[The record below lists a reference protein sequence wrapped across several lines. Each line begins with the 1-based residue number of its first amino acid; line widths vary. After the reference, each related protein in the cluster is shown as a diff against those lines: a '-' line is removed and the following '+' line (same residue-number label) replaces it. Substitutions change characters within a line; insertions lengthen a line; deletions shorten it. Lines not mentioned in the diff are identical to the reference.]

1 MAVQWYDSIFGNPSP
16 QAPRTLRSW
25 GFFVPGAV
33 ALLSISLLMI
43 PSGVGAQQGTVT
55 GEVVDQVTGSPLAN
69 VQIFIPGAG
78 VGAITSANG
87 RFSLQSVNAGE
98 MRLRAELLGYAAW
111 EEPVSVRSG
120 ESTAV
125 SIRLSRRALALDEL
139 VVTGTAG
146 QARRREVGTSIAQLD
161 LATSAEPLASVD
173 GALAARSPGVL
184 SLRSSGAAGSGAQI
198 RLRGNVSVAMSN
210 QPLIYI
216 DGVRIRSDGLALNH
230 AVGHHVA
237 FGPKD
242 VIGPLN
248 DINPNDIERVEIV
261 KGPAATAL
269 YGTEAAGGVIQIFT
283 KRGSSGR
290 ATWTAQ
296 IDQGVNWVQPF
307 GPSWEPYLR
316 MDDFLRN
323 AHQQRYS
330 LSVRGGSEAMTYF
343 VSANLD
349 GNEGVLPNDFE
360 RKLLLRSNFGFQPLS
375 DLSIDINAGITRQAV
390 ESTPGGSSPY
400 SIPMNVMNSAPATD
414 RTPERNA
421 NYIGSTRLEDL
432 RRLLDYD
439 IDTKVNRIVGGVT
452 ATYSPTSNLS
462 NRLTLGMDRLS
473 SDMRNVR
480 PYGYI
485 NHPRGAVSG
494 RQWTAEQLTLD
505 YVGTYDWRFNPG
517 FRTSLSWGG
526 QTVANEEADVGA
538 SGDFLPGPGEH
549 VANSGAVISAQEV
562 RARVINAGVF
572 LQSLF
577 DFNDRYFLT
586 VAVRV
591 DGNSAFGSGFGLQPY
606 PRATLSHVLS
616 DEAFWPEGW
625 GEVKLR
631 AAYGHAGRAP
641 GAFDAVRTWNPK
653 PWLGSTA
660 FNPGNVGN
668 PDLGPERTVEFEAG
682 FDASLIE
689 NRLSVDVTYY
699 NQQTKDALIAVT
711 QMPTLGFTGAQL
723 ENVGELSNK
732 GVEVDL
738 KAIVLQRPG
747 LNWDVGLGVY
757 TNKSRVE
764 SLGGGAPRGVSGGGW
779 LEEGHPVPAVR
790 FPRLLNPDEIADPRV
805 ENNHIYGPNQP
816 THTFTVSTGL
826 ELPRGVR
833 VQARGEYQ
841 GGHYIYDRAG
851 SEALKRGRVSSHC
864 DPIIPRLMAGEREQL
879 TARDR
884 WMCDLQ
890 HAPFL
895 VYPSDFFR
903 MRELTLQAPVPFAVP
918 GASSALVSL
927 SVQNFWSWLNSDF
940 LQMDPEIAGNEGM
953 QSGVTRSIWEQTPP
967 PASFR
972 ASFRITF

>member
-1 MAVQWYDSIFGNPSP
+1 MPQRRVRPEVPPSP
-16 QAPRTLRSW
+16 PSRPKARRGSFVLRAGGLTFALS
-25 GFFVPGAV
+25 FLVP
-33 ALLSISLLMI
+33 SLL
-43 PSGVGAQQGTVT
+43 GAQQGTVT
-55 GEVVDQVTGSPLAN
+55 GEVVDQATGAPLAN

-78 VGAITSANG
+78 VGSISSTQG
-87 RFSLQSVNAGE
+87 RFNLLGVNPGE
-98 MRLRAELLGYAAW
+98 VTLRAELLGYAPW
-111 EEPVSVRSG
+111 EETLTVRAGEPSV
-120 ESTAV
+120 V
-125 SIRLSRRALALDEL
+125 NIRLARRALALDEV

-146 QARRREVGTSIAQLD
+146 QARRREVGTSIAQVD
-161 LATSAEPLASVD
+161 LANTAEPIASVD
-173 GALAARSPGVL
+173 GALAARSPGII
-184 SLRSSGAAGSGAQI
+184 SLRSTGAAGSGSQI

-283 KRGSSGR
+283 KRGAQGR
-290 ATWTAQ
+290 ASWTAQ

-307 GPSWEPYLR
+307 GPSWEPHLR
-316 MDDFLRN
+316 MDPFLRN
-323 AHQQRYS
+323 AHQQRYT

-343 VSANLD
+343 VSANVD
-349 GNEGVLPNDFE
+349 SNEGVLPNDYE
-360 RKLLLRSNFGFQPLS
+360 QKLLLRSNFGFQPLS
-375 DLSIDINAGITRQAV
+375 DLSVDVNVGITRQLV

-421 NYIGSTRLEDL
+421 NYIGSTRVEDL
-432 RRLLDYD
+432 MRLLEYD
-439 IDTKVNRIVGGVT
+439 IETKVNRIVGGIT
-452 ATYSPTSNLS
+452 ATYSPTPSLS
-462 NRLTLGMDRLS
+462 NRITLGLDRLS
-473 SDMRNVR
+473 SDMRNIR

-494 RQWTAEQLTLD
+494 RQWTAEQVTLD
-505 YVGTYDWRFNPG
+505 YVGTYDLRLNPD
-517 FRTSLSWGG
+517 FRTSFSWGG
-526 QTVANEEADVGA
+526 QTVANEEADVGG

-549 VANSGAVISAQEV
+549 VVNSGAVITAQEA

-577 DFNDRYFLT
+577 DFHDRYFLT
-586 VAVRV
+586 VALRV

-616 DEAFWPEGW
+616 EEAFWPEGW

-641 GAFDAVRTWNPK
+641 GAFDAVRTWNPR

-668 PDLGPERTVEFEAG
+668 PDLGPERTVEMEAG
-682 FDASLIE
+682 FDASLLD
-689 NRLSVDVTYY
+689 NRLSLDFTYY

-711 QMPTLGFTGAQL
+711 QTPSLGFTGAQL

-732 GVEVDL
+732 GIEVDL
-738 KAIVLQRPG
+738 KGIVVQSRQLTWE
-747 LNWDVGLGVY
+747 LGLGVY

-764 SLGGGAPRGVSGGGW
+764 SLGGGPPRGVSGGGW

-790 FPRLLNPDEIADPRV
+790 FPRLMNPDEIGAPQV

-826 ELPRGVR
+826 DLPRGVR

-851 SEALKRGRVSSHC
+851 SEGLKRGRVSALC
-864 DPIIPRLMAGEREQL
+864 DPIIPRILAGETQQL
-879 TARDR
+879 TAKDR
-884 WMCDLQ
+884 WMCDLA

-895 VYPSDFFR
+895 VYPADFFR
-903 MRELTLQAPVPFAVP
+903 MRELTAQAPVPFAVP
-918 GASSALVSL
+918 GASSAFVTL
-927 SVQNFWSWLNSDF
+927 SVQNFWSWLNKDF
-940 LQMDPEIAGNEGM
+940 LQMDPEIAGNDGM
-953 QSGVTRSIWEQTPP
+953 QSGVTRSIWEQVPP

-972 ASFRITF
+972 ASFRIVF